1 MTIPV
6 LGIPVLN
13 VPKLVARLVSS
24 INAPVDKLVFIHNRD
39 EGQPNA
45 ELAQTL
51 QRIQTARPR
60 NINSVHIHTFRRN
73 LGVSAAWNAIM
84 LFHTAPWYL
93 ICNSD
98 IKFEPSALAFIIA
111 SVDVRQPTCV
121 WTFGIG
127 MSAFAIAN
135 HTKESTGFFD
145 ENYFPA
151 YSEDCDYVKRL
162 SITQCPIAEV
172 GGAHGKK
179 RFLHTG
185 SASLRPPSRASKVYM
200 RVSHGGE
207 GYNNW
212 DYLRRRFGTISC
224 DSHWRFKPDD
234 PTSWKLDSVRRRERG
249 GPEGCVACGTYS
261 QELML

>member
-84 LFHTAPWYL
+84 LFDQVTLTASRGSKLLLWVT
-93 ICNSD
+93 
-98 IKFEPSALAFIIA
+98 
-111 SVDVRQPTCV
+111 SVLVLMHV
-121 WTFGIG
+121 FGILL
-127 MSAFAIAN
+127 
-135 HTKESTGFFD
+135 
-145 ENYFPA
+145 
-151 YSEDCDYVKRL
+151 L
-162 SITQCPIAEV
+162 SP
-172 GGAHGKK
+172 G
-179 RFLHTG
+179 
-185 SASLRPPSRASKVYM
+185 
-200 RVSHGGE
+200 
-207 GYNNW
+207 
-212 DYLRRRFGTISC
+212 
-224 DSHWRFKPDD
+224 
-234 PTSWKLDSVRRRERG
+234 
-249 GPEGCVACGTYS
+249 
-261 QELML
+261 